1 MKAIVIH
8 QFGDPS
14 VLNLEDV
21 SQPTLE
27 AGEIVIKVRAVTVNQ
42 TLDVA
47 LRAGKYAR
55 RPPLP
60 HVPGSDGAGEVAA
73 VASDVKTLKV
83 GDRVV
88 CHPIVGRQPNG
99 ALKLLGVD
107 TWGTYADFVKVPA
120 STVQIVP
127 DTLDFITA
135 AVVGRHG
142 PLAFTQLR
150 DRAQVKPG
158 EWVLVMG
165 AAGGL
170 GSALVQAAKYLGARV
185 IAADSSQVPVEAA
198 IEFGSVE

>member
-1 MKAIVIH
+1 M
-8 QFGDPS
+8 
-14 VLNLEDV
+14 
-21 SQPTLE
+21 
-27 AGEIVIKVRAVTVNQ
+27 
-42 TLDVA
+42 
-47 LRAGKYAR
+47 
-55 RPPLP
+55 
-60 HVPGSDGAGEVAA
+60 
-73 VASDVKTLKV
+73 ASDVKTLKV

-127 DTLDFITA
+127 DALDFITA

-170 GSALVQAAKYLGARV
+170 GHRACAGGEISRRARHRGGR
-185 IAADSSQVPVEAA
+185 QR
-198 IEFGSVE
+198 